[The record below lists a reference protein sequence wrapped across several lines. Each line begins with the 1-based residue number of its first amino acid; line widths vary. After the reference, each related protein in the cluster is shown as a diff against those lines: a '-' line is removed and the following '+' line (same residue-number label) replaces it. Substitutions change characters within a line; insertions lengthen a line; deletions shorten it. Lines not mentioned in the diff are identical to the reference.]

1 MQIYPYCQRQKCSP
15 VNVLSSDIRIMQIF
29 AEVREIWGVK
39 QESGCLRCR
48 FSYLLLGIFSK
59 SSSPRV
65 KSATHSICVKLLH
78 KHGKLTQ
85 CCRAFTLALA
95 RLSCLLSVINAET
108 PKRVFLLQ
116 RLDLPASCATSRA
129 IPTADKCNNSAA
141 GELHPHGNRPTTC
154 VIYVTLC

>member
-1 MQIYPYCQRQKCSP
+1 MGRQTRKW
-15 VNVLSSDIRIMQIF
+15 SSKMPIFVSFAHYIFRIFI
-29 AEVREIWGVK
+29 
-39 QESGCLRCR
+39 
-48 FSYLLLGIFSK
+48 SK
-59 SSSPRV
+59 DN
-65 KSATHSICVKLLH
+65 
-78 KHGKLTQ
+78 KLTQ